1 MSAAAT
7 DAEGHAVIGHA
18 GVGTDHDAADGMA
31 QACHATLGVDATM
44 AGETARP
51 QATAATRY
59 AAVASSLARWLD
71 QMHGQLVEQA
81 AMAHARLRRDRLRR
95 LRGQAIGIAATA
107 HRRLVLLH
115 HVADA
120 AQQCVVGQPQA
131 GMCITAQGASLLC
144 DHIAVGELQR
154 AEQRLQAT
162 VLAVR
167 CGCQRAPHHRRCRW
181 RTGPADRSPGWRS
194 ATGHRPSG

>member
-1 MSAAAT
+1 
-7 DAEGHAVIGHA
+7 
-18 GVGTDHDAADGMA
+18 MA
-31 QACHATLGVDATM
+31 QACHATLGVDAAM

-120 AQQCVVGQPQA
+120 AQQCVVGQAQA
-131 GMCITAQGASLLC
+131 GMCITAQGGLLR
-144 DHIAVGELQR
+144 DHIAVGELKR

-167 CGCQRAPHHRRCRW
+167 CGCQRAP
-181 RTGPADRSPGWRS
+181 SPS
-194 ATGHRPSG
+194 PEVPLANRPS